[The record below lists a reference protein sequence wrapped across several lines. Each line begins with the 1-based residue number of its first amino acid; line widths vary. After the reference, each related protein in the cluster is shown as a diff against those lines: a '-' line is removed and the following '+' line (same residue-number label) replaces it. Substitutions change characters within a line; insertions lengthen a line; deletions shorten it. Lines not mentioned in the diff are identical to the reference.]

1 MKNVLFR
8 IILIALI
15 ILVQVQIVGCNG
27 CSPSGRHHLQQKT
40 SSYNVHSKT
49 VEKEHSHKVGGSYSK
64 SVVQMRSKNGVYFI
78 PVRLNG
84 VDMEVIFDTGASD
97 IVISSVEALFL
108 LKQEKLSEED
118 IEGQAYYGIADGS
131 VAVGTVI
138 NLRSVE
144 IGDRVLYNVKAT
156 VVDNVEAPLLLGQSA
171 LARFGK
177 VSINYNDNTIEF
189 D

>member
-1 MKNVLFR
+1 MKTVLIR
-8 IILIALI
+8 IGSLAIIAILQLI
-15 ILVQVQIVGCNG
+15 LVGCNS
-27 CSPSGRHHLQQKT
+27 CSPSGRHAMQQKVVN
-40 SSYNVHSKT
+40 SSTQSKAVERNQHHRSRMNKGKSIVH
-49 VEKEHSHKVGGSYSK
+49 
-64 SVVQMRSKNGVYFI
+64 MRNSNGVYYI

-84 VDMEVIFDTGASD
+84 VDMEVIFDTGAAD

-108 LKQEKLSEED
+108 LKQGKLSEED

-138 NLRSVE
+138 NLKSVE
-144 IGDRVLYNVKAT
+144 IGNRVLNNVQAT

-171 LARFGK
+171 LAQFGR

>member
-1 MKNVLFR
+1 MKIVLFR
-8 IILIALI
+8 IGSLAIVAIVQLIL
-15 ILVQVQIVGCNG
+15 VGCNS
-27 CSPSGRHHLQQKT
+27 CSPSGRHAMQQK
-40 SSYNVHSKT
+40 
-49 VEKEHSHKVGGSYSK
+49 VGNSYSQSEAVHHRGRINKGK
-64 SVVQMRSKNGVYFI
+64 SIVHMRNSNGVYFI

-84 VDMEVIFDTGASD
+84 VDMEVIFDTGAAD

-108 LKQEKLSEED
+108 LKQGKLSEED

-138 NLRSVE
+138 NLKSVE
-144 IGDRVLYNVKAT
+144 IGNRVLNNVQAT

-171 LARFGK
+171 LAQFGR

>member
-1 MKNVLFR
+1 M
-8 IILIALI
+8 
-15 ILVQVQIVGCNG
+15 
-27 CSPSGRHHLQQKT
+27 
-40 SSYNVHSKT
+40 
-49 VEKEHSHKVGGSYSK
+49 
-64 SVVQMRSKNGVYFI
+64 
-78 PVRLNG
+78 
-84 VDMEVIFDTGASD
+84 
-97 IVISSVEALFL
+97 
-108 LKQEKLSEED
+108 SEED

>member
-1 MKNVLFR
+1 MKIILFR

-15 ILVQVQIVGCNG
+15 ILIQVQIVGCNG
-27 CSPSGRHHLQQKT
+27 CSPSGRHHLQQKA
-40 SSYNVHSKT
+40 SRNNAQAKI
-49 VEKEHSHKVGGSYSK
+49 VENRHNHRVGGSYSK

-108 LKQEKLSEED
+108 LKQGKLSEEA

>member
-1 MKNVLFR
+1 MKKVFFYFES
-8 IILIALI
+8 IFLIAIVPFL
-15 ILVQVQIVGCNG
+15 LVGCNG
-27 CSPSGRHHLQQKT
+27 CSPSGRHAIQQRANSSSVQKKT
-40 SSYNVHSKT
+40 IKSNHHRTRASSGKSIVH
-49 VEKEHSHKVGGSYSK
+49 
-64 SVVQMRSKNGVYFI
+64 MRNRNGVYFI

-84 VDMEVIFDTGASD
+84 VDMEVVFDTGASD

-108 LKQEKLSEED
+108 LKQGKLSEED

-138 NLRSVE
+138 NLKSVE
-144 IGDRVLYNVKAT
+144 IGNRVLKNVQAT

-189 D
+189 Y